1 MATVNISFQDDLLS
15 AIDNV
20 AKEEARTRSDL
31 LREAARMY
39 IERKRRWEEIFAY
52 GRKRALDNNIKEE
65 DVLNEIRAYR
75 RRKIRG

>member
-1 MATVNISFQDDLLS
+1 MATVNVSFQDDLLN

-20 AKEEARTRSDL
+20 AKEEARTRSEL

-39 IERKRRWEEIFAY
+39 IERKRRWEEIFSYA
-52 GRKRALDNNIKEE
+52 RKRALDNNIKEE

-75 RRKIRG
+75 RRKIRD

>member
-1 MATVNISFQDDLLS
+1 MATVNVSFQDDLLN

-20 AKEEARTRSDL
+20 AKEEARTRSEL

-39 IERKRRWEEIFAY
+39 IERKRRWEEIFSY
-52 GRKRALDNNIKEE
+52 GRKQALDNNIKEE

-75 RRKIRG
+75 RKKTRD

>member
-1 MATVNISFQDDLLS
+1 MATVNISFQDELLN

-20 AKEEARTRSDL
+20 AKEEARTRSEL

-39 IERKRRWEEIFAY
+39 IERKRRWEEVFSY
-52 GRKRALDNNIKEE
+52 GEKRALNNNIKEE

-75 RRKIRG
+75 RRKIRD